1 MSDDTFVE
9 HAEDELSRVGLV
21 AGETLRAAE
30 VSVIALAALLVC
42 PPLLI
47 LAVIV
52 VVPAVAVA
60 GVVALI
66 ACLIALP
73 VYVVRHVRRH
83 HAQHAHH
90 HER

>member
-1 MSDDTFVE
+1 MSEDTFVE

-21 AGETLRAAE
+21 AGETIRAAE
-30 VSVIALAALLVC
+30 VSVLALAALLVC

-52 VVPAVAVA
+52 IVPAIAMA
-60 GVVALI
+60 GIVALI

-73 VYVVRHVRRH
+73 LYVVRHVRRH
-83 HAQHAHH
+83 HAEHAHH
-90 HER
+90 R

>member
-1 MSDDTFVE
+1 MSEDTLLE
-9 HAEDELSRVGLV
+9 HTEDELSKVGLV
-21 AGETLRAAE
+21 AGETIRAAE
-30 VSVIALAALLVC
+30 ISVIALAALLFC

-66 ACLIALP
+66 ACVIALP
-73 VYVVRHVRRH
+73 VFVVRHVRRH
-83 HAQHAHH
+83 HAEHAHH
-90 HER
+90 TP

>member
-1 MSDDTFVE
+1 MAEDTFVE
-9 HAEDELSRVGLV
+9 HAEDELSRAGLV
-21 AGETLRAAE
+21 AGETIRAAE
-30 VSVIALAALLVC
+30 ISVVALAALLVC

-73 VYVVRHVRRH
+73 VLAVRHVRRRH
-83 HAQHAHH
+83 G
-90 HER
+90 R

>member
-1 MSDDTFVE
+1 MGDDTFFE
-9 HAEDELSRVGLV
+9 HAEDELSRAGLV
-21 AGETLRAAE
+21 AGETLRVAE

-73 VYVVRHVRRH
+73 LYVVRHVRRH

>member
-1 MSDDTFVE
+1 MREETFVE
-9 HAEDELSRVGLV
+9 HAEDELSRAGLV
-21 AGETLRAAE
+21 AGETIRAAE

-60 GVVALI
+60 GIVALV
-66 ACLIALP
+66 ACLVALP

-83 HAQHAHH
+83 HAEHGHH
-90 HER
+90 RR